1 MKTKMK
7 TTSKLKK
14 TPNMKTTSKFDDMKN
29 GDNSNEQDDLKNKT
43 IWTLKQPQKWKYE
56 TK

>member
-1 MKTKMK
+1 MKMKTKMK
-7 TTSKLKK
+7 TPSKLKK
-14 TPNMKTTSKFDDMKN
+14 TPNMQTTSKFDDLKA
-29 GDNSNEQDDLKNKT
+29 QDDHKNKT